1 MLLVGATAAF
11 IRRPFL
17 SRAVLIG
24 LTAGTMANILLVL
37 LLYAAN
43 RQIEALV
50 KLQEPIQ
57 IFTLLGLTLVLG
69 VFISFMGTYRA
80 INKYLNMSL
89 DDLY

>member
-1 MLLVGATAAF
+1 
-11 IRRPFL
+11 
-17 SRAVLIG
+17 
-24 LTAGTMANILLVL
+24 MANILLVL